1 MKRVLFTLLIGLGIY
16 VADAQEMKVDVTI
29 NTPQLQLVDPVVFED
44 MESNLENFLNNQK
57 WTNDVFEIEE
67 QIRVNIQINIRE
79 ETSATSFKGEM
90 QIQAVRP
97 VYGTNY
103 ETVILSHQDKDF
115 AFNYEQF
122 QPLEYASNTYR
133 SNLEAFF
140 SFYVFYIIGL
150 DYDSFSL
157 YGGEEYFQL
166 AQAIMNNIPSNAA
179 AQFPGWRSLDGN
191 RNRYWMIENMLNP
204 RVRPMRKALYEY
216 HRQGLD
222 LMSNDIVSGRAIMT
236 KAIQD
241 IAAVDKSYPNS
252 MVIRMFV
259 NAKANEIVEIFK
271 EADRSQKS
279 TIKSSMTRMDASNA
293 SKYREIGS

>member
-1 MKRVLFTLLIGLGIY
+1 MKRVLFTLLIGFGIY
-16 VADAQEMKVDVTI
+16 VADAQEMNVDVTI

-133 SNLEAFF
+133 SNLEAIF

-157 YGGEEYFQL
+157 YGGEEYFQI

-179 AQFPGWRSLDGN
+179 AQFSGWRSLDGN

-222 LMSNDIVSGRAIMT
+222 LMSDDIVSGRAIMT
-236 KAIQD
+236 KAVQD

-293 SKYREIGS
+293 SKYRKIGS